1 MNIIK
6 VSANILAEPKQV
18 WDKYTQPEC
27 ITQWNFADPSWCC
40 PSASNDLQVGGKYQV
55 RMEARDGSFGF
66 DFWAI
71 YDAVEPHTYLAY
83 TMGDGRKAEL
93 FFKPQGHNSTL
104 LEIHFEP
111 ETENTPELQHQGW
124 QAILDEFKR
133 YVEGGA

>member
-1 MNIIK
+1 MIK
-6 VSANILAEPKQV
+6 INATILAEPKLV
-18 WDKYTQPEC
+18 WDKYTQPEH

-40 PSASNDLQVGGKYQV
+40 PSASNDLRVGGKYEA

-71 YDAVEPHTYLAY
+71 YDAVEPHSYMSY

-93 FFKPQGHNSTL
+93 FFKPQDTNSTL

-111 ETENTPELQHQGW
+111 ETENTLELQQQGW
-124 QAILDEFKR
+124 QAILDSFKK
-133 YVEGGA
+133 YVEG

>member
-1 MNIIK
+1 MTKIHI
-6 VSANILAEPKQV
+6 SANILAEPTLV
-18 WDKYTQPEC
+18 WEKYTNPTY
-27 ITQWNFADPSWCC
+27 ITQWNFAHESWCC

-93 FFKPQGHNSTL
+93 FFKAQDNNSTL
-104 LEIHFEP
+104 VEIHFEP
-111 ETENTPELQHQGW
+111 ETENSIELQQQGW
-124 QAILDEFKR
+124 QAILDNFKKF
-133 YVEGGA
+133 VEG